1 MCLLP
6 KQDDRLGDMMLQYA
20 TLVKLYS
27 SYAQNL
33 DEAFDTLR
41 TRPEFAVF
49 IFDAEANV
57 LCEGRPLA
65 EIVRYS
71 IGRLI
76 SVEYINSKT
85 L

>member
-1 MCLLP
+1 LFSLFESIVL

-65 EIVRYS
+65 EIVRYGCLFAS
-71 IGRLI
+71 GDSR
-76 SVEYINSKT
+76 N
-85 L
+85 

>member
-1 MCLLP
+1 MSISLFLC
-6 KQDDRLGDMMLQYA
+6 MSA
-20 TLVKLYS
+20 CS
-27 SYAQNL
+27 S

-71 IGRLI
+71 TGRLM
-76 SVEYINSKT
+76 SVNRHRNNYSINHDDKT
-85 L
+85 FDF